1 MNTVE
6 SYMLQAIELAKKG
19 RGKVSPNPLV
29 GCIIVKDKKIIGEG
43 YHKEFGGDHAEID
56 ALNNCSE
63 SPHDADLYVTL
74 EPCSIY
80 SKTPPCIN
88 HIISN
93 SIRNVF
99 IGTID
104 KNPKINGNG
113 IEKLKI
119 EGVNVYMRILEK
131 ECYELNKGFFNWITE
146 KKPWVIV
153 KLAQSNNGYIGLDS
167 STQTWITGKDT
178 NIYSHKLR
186 SKVDAIMIGRKTA
199 EIDDPKL
206 TVRNVLGHNPIR
218 VITDTNRKLPLN
230 LKIFN
235 DNAANNIILCSD
247 RNFEDNEIPSCKFL
261 TVKENSYGLDE
272 SHMLNILG
280 EQGITTLLIEG
291 GHKIVKSFIEK
302 ELVDEIYLY
311 TSKNDLDNAKL
322 LNPIDINDK
331 SWVITDTKEFDN
343 DNLVI
348 ARKKE
353 LCFQE

>member
-29 GCIIVKDKKIIGEG
+29 GCIIVKDKRIISEG
-43 YHKEFGGDHAEID
+43 YHKKYGENHAEID

-63 SPHDADLYVTL
+63 DPVDADLYVTL

-99 IGTID
+99 IGIVD

-119 EGVNVYMRILEK
+119 QGVNVYKGILEK

-153 KLAQSNNGYIGLDS
+153 KLAQSNNGYISLDS

-178 NIYSHKLR
+178 NIYTHKLR
-186 SKVDAIMIGRKTA
+186 SKVDAILIGRKTA

-247 RNFEDNEIPSCKFL
+247 TNFEDNETPSCKFL

-272 SHMLNILG
+272 FHMLNILG

-291 GHKIVKSFIEK
+291 GQKVVKSFIEK

-322 LNPIDINDK
+322 LNPIDINDN

>member
-80 SKTPPCIN
+80 SKTPPCID

-119 EGVNVYMRILEK
+119 EGVNVYMGILEK

-153 KLAQSNNGYIGLDS
+153 KLAQSNNGYISLDS

-178 NIYSHKLR
+178 NIYTHKLR
-186 SKVDAIMIGRKTA
+186 SKVDAILIGRKTA

-206 TVRNVLGHNPIR
+206 TVRDVLGHNPIR

-247 RNFEDNEIPSCKFL
+247 KNFEDNETSSCKFL

-272 SHMLNILG
+272 FHMLNILG

-291 GHKIVKSFIEK
+291 GQKIVKSFIEK

-322 LNPIDINDK
+322 LNPIDINDN